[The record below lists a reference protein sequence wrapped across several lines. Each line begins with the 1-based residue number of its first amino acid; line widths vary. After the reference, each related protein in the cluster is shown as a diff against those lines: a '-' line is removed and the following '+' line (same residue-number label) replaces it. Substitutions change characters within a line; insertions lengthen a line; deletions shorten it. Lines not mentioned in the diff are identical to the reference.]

1 MITDDKMISII
12 KENDKSYL
20 LSLLEESGKVKTL
33 SAFAPV
39 LDKRAYF
46 TINESGELK
55 RKNNNLIIPFFAYCN
70 DNELLAENIFEKAD
84 LKERCKIG
92 KVNRFSNVDEK
103 KLKENLLKTLTNGG
117 LEFSLKYGK
126 ELFLRNRDE
135 FFKTVLL
142 FSLMGDLKSL
152 KPLVVL
158 SFKKLMENQEY
169 DENLFYL
176 LISFL
181 TKYRDNFYF
190 YENAEIEEDNSF
202 NLKEFLLANEN
213 ILNSREGLGAISSL
227 KALEEL
233 EKNYQNKFIQK
244 IKNELITLKKVTS
257 LNSTEKYL
265 LSIFQ

>member
-12 KENDKSYL
+12 KENDKNYL
-20 LSLLEESGKVKTL
+20 LSLLEENGKIKTL
-33 SAFAPV
+33 SAFAPI

-46 TINESGELK
+46 TINENGELK
-55 RKNNNLIIPFFAYCN
+55 RKDNNLIIPFFAYCN
-70 DNELLAENIFEKAD
+70 DNKLLIENIFEKAD

-92 KVNRFSNVDEK
+92 KINRLSNVDEK

-117 LEFSLKYGK
+117 LEFALKYGK
-126 ELFLRNRDE
+126 ELFLRNKDE

-158 SFKKLMENQEY
+158 SFKKLMNNQEY

-176 LISFL
+176 VISFL
-181 TKYRDNFYF
+181 TKYRDNFCF
-190 YENAEIEEDNSF
+190 YETTEVEENSSF

-213 ILNSREGLGAISSL
+213 ILNSKEGIGALSSL
-227 KALEEL
+227 LALEEL
-233 EKNYQNKFIQK
+233 ELNYQNRFIQK
-244 IKNELITLKKVTS
+244 IKNELTTLKKVTS

-265 LSIFQ
+265 LSVFL

>member
-20 LSLLEESGKVKTL
+20 LAFLEESGKIKTL
-33 SAFAPV
+33 SAFAPA

-46 TINESGELK
+46 SINEKGELK
-55 RKNNNLIIPFFAYCN
+55 RKDNNLIVPFFAYCN
-70 DNELLAENIFEKAD
+70 DNELLAKIIFEKAD

-92 KVNRFSNVDEK
+92 KINRFSNIDEK

-126 ELFLRNRDE
+126 ELFLRNKDE
-135 FFKTVLL
+135 FFKTTLL

-169 DENLFYL
+169 DENIFYL
-176 LISFL
+176 VISFL

-190 YENAEIEEDNSF
+190 YETTEIEENNFF
-202 NLKEFLLANEN
+202 NLKEFLLTNEN
-213 ILNSREGLGAISSL
+213 ILNSKEGLGALSSL
-227 KALEEL
+227 KVLEEL
-233 EKNYQNKFIQK
+233 EINCQNRFIQK
-244 IKNELITLKKVTS
+244 IQNELTTLKKVTS
-257 LNSTEKYL
+257 LNNTEKYL
-265 LSIFQ
+265 LSIFL